1 MPDIIKL
8 AEGDVVALKK
18 GHPCG
23 ANEWEILGLG
33 VDVKLRCRGCDRV
46 VRIPRVKL
54 ERRIRAFVSRS
65 TTESDNG
72 AVL

>member
-1 MPDIIKL
+1 MADIIKL
-8 AEGDVVALKK
+8 TEGDVVALKK

-23 ANEWEILGLG
+23 ANEWEILALG

-54 ERRIRAFVSRS
+54 ERRIRKFIERGV
-65 TTESDNG
+65 T
-72 AVL
+72 